1 MAFIAEREKVASS
14 QYIDQ
19 LQEVMAALRDPETG
33 CPWDKEQSFETIAP
47 YTIEEAYEVA
57 DAIERND
64 LADLKD
70 ELGDLLFQ
78 VVYHARMAE
87 EAGAFA
93 FDDVVLA
100 ITDKM
105 IRRHPH
111 VFGDVADRG
120 MAGIHRRWEEIKAEE
135 RAGKQAKRSGDAGL
149 LDDVPTALPALSR
162 AAKLQRRAANVGF
175 DWPDAK
181 PVITKLREELA
192 ELEAELMA
200 GSDRGIAEEL
210 GDLLFTVANLAR
222 HVGKDPE
229 NALRAANTK
238 FQRRFAHM
246 ETAFRKRG
254 VELADADD
262 AALDAAWEAAK
273 AAEKSG

>member
-1 MAFIAEREKVASS
+1 MTEVLIKRLL
-14 QYIDQ
+14 D
-19 LQEVMAALRDPETG
+19 VMAALRHPETG
-33 CPWDKEQSFETIAP
+33 CPWDKEQTFETIAP

-57 DAIERND
+57 DAIERHD

-78 VVYHARMAE
+78 VVYHSRMAE

-93 FDDVVLA
+93 FDDVVET

-111 VFGDVADRG
+111 VFGDVTDRG
-120 MAGIHRRWEEIKAEE
+120 MDGIHRRWEEIKAEE
-135 RAGKQAKRSGDAGL
+135 RAGKQAKRSGEAGL

-175 DWPDAK
+175 DWPGAE
-181 PVITKLREELA
+181 PVIAKLREEIA
-192 ELEAELMA
+192 ELEAELTA
-200 GSDRGIAEEL
+200 GSDRGIEEEL
-210 GDLLFTVANLAR
+210 GDLLFTLANLAR
-222 HVGKDPE
+222 HLRKDPE
-229 NALRAANTK
+229 TALRSANAK
-238 FQRRFAHM
+238 FQRRIAHM
-246 ETAFRKRG
+246 EKAFREHG
-254 VELADADD
+254 IALADADD

-273 AAEKSG
+273 AAQNSG